1 MISLMDAIYFTLLFK
16 ALLMGGEKHKYISTD
31 ISPPLP
37 LCVNSHHALAST
49 HVLLLAGVHFW
60 SWGLGGGGVW
70 MGLILGYKTSAEC
83 KVTAGFTVIKNG
95 PVVSH
100 VTIS

>member
-37 LCVNSHHALAST
+37 LCVNSHHALASMQM
-49 HVLLLAGVHFW
+49 LLLAGMHFW
-60 SWGLGGGGVW
+60 SWGPEGVGGY
-70 MGLILGYKTSAEC
+70 MALILEHKTSVEC